1 MEHYSLKVNY
11 LEPFQSVKTE
21 EEINAVP
28 TALANSGF

>member
-21 EEINAVP
+21 EEIYAV
-28 TALANSGF
+28 AIEDG